1 MSAAKQTV
9 ITTESGSK
17 YLISADGHQI
27 LKLDDK
33 PATARFEANEFAQ
46 HISTPKVGR
55 PLAVVWFHGEDRS
68 YCTFTS
74 PVATIQAADGA
85 DKA

>member
-9 ITTESGSK
+9 ITTKSGSK

-27 LKLDDK
+27 LKLNDK
-33 PATARFEANEFAQ
+33 PATAGFEANSFAQ
-46 HISTPKVGR
+46 HISTPEVGK

-68 YCTFTS
+68 HCTFTS
-74 PVATIQAADGA
+74 PVVTIQDA